1 MSGSESIPDRGA
13 VVVTGGARGI
23 GEAIVRVLA
32 AEGVPTAI
40 LDVDTQ
46 SGGSVAE
53 ELRQEGRECMF
64 VETDVTNGSSVERA
78 AKSIEQGLGPVH
90 GLVNNAGGFESNASL
105 EEVTL
110 EAWDDGISRNL
121 TSAFLCTRAFL
132 RQLRKTQGSVVNI
145 SSLAGRIGLPGIS
158 FVYSAAKAG
167 VLGLTRQLAMEL
179 AEDAIRVNA
188 VAPGMVGT
196 QRLRRVHG
204 ERLGDLEAQV
214 PWGRVADPSE
224 IASTVSF
231 LLGPDAAYVTG
242 ATVDVNGGRFAM

>member
-1 MSGSESIPDRGA
+1 MSQDASIPARGA
-13 VVVTGGARGI
+13 VAVTGGARGI
-23 GEAIVRVLA
+23 GEAIVRFLA
-32 AEGVPTAI
+32 ADGVSTAI
-40 LDVDTQ
+40 LDLDADAGT
-46 SGGSVAE
+46 SVAE
-53 ELRQEGRECMF
+53 ELRNEGRECVF
-64 VETDVTNGSSVERA
+64 VQTDVTDASSVETA
-78 AKSIEQGLGPVH
+78 ARTVDRRLGPVH

-110 EAWDDGISRNL
+110 EAWNEGVARNL
-121 TSAFLCTRAFL
+121 TSAFLCARAFL
-132 RQLRKTQGSVVNI
+132 DQLRKSQGSVVNI

-179 AEDAIRVNA
+179 AEDGVRVNA
-188 VAPGMVGT
+188 IAPGMVGT

-204 ERLGDLEAQV
+204 ERLAELEAAV

-231 LLGPDAAYVTG
+231 LLGVGATYVTG